1 MATLGAM
8 LGKARGSGMRETEA
22 VTRVG
27 VTVTFLR
34 MTERPD
40 APHPALP
47 PNAEVRRLRFP
58 TNDEYRALQMKVGQP
73 YLWWLRRVMPDA
85 ELTAVLRSPQ
95 VAIHL
100 LNLDGKEAGFYE
112 LDATS
117 WPYINLN
124 YFGLMPHAIGRG
136 LGTAFLHHA
145 IDNAWSG
152 PIRGMTVNTC
162 TADHPH
168 ALPSYER
175 AGFRRTRA
183 IKEIWSIP
191 DHLGFTIPDHLKV

>member
-1 MATLGAM
+1 M
-8 LGKARGSGMRETEA
+8 KETEA

-27 VTVTFLR
+27 VTVTFLK
-34 MTERPD
+34 MTERPTGP
-40 APHPALP
+40 APQLP
-47 PNAEVRRLRFP
+47 ENATVRLLRAPN
-58 TNDEYRALQMKVGQP
+58 NDEYRALQKQVGQP

-85 ELTAVLRSPQ
+85 ELASVLRGPQ
-95 VAIHL
+95 LAIHVL
-100 LNLDGKEAGFYE
+100 YLDGEPAGFYE
-112 LDATS
+112 LDAS
-117 WPYINLN
+117 HWPFVNLN

-162 TADHPH
+162 TADHPR
-168 ALPSYER
+168 ALPAYER

-183 IKEIWSIP
+183 IKEVWSIP
-191 DHLGFTIPDHLKV
+191 DRLGFTIPDHLKV

>member
-1 MATLGAM
+1 M
-8 LGKARGSGMRETEA
+8 LGKARGNAMRETEA

-34 MTERPD
+34 MTERQPG
-40 APHPALP
+40 PHPLLP
-47 PNAEVRRLRFP
+47 ANAEVRRLRSP
-58 TNDEYRALQMKVGQP
+58 RNDDYRALQTKVGHP

-85 ELTAVLRSPQ
+85 ELTAVLRNPQ
-95 VAIHL
+95 VAVHVL
-100 LNLDGKEAGFYE
+100 FVDGEEAGFYE
-112 LDATS
+112 LDATT

-136 LGTAFLHHA
+136 LGAAFLQHA

-162 TADHPH
+162 TADHPR
-168 ALPSYER
+168 ALAAYER
-175 AGFRRTRA
+175 AGFRRSRA
-183 IKEIWSIP
+183 IKEVWSIP
-191 DHLGFTIPDHLKV
+191 QHLGFTIPDHVKV

>member
-1 MATLGAM
+1 
-8 LGKARGSGMRETEA
+8 MRETEG

-34 MTERPD
+34 MTERQPGPAPLLPD
-40 APHPALP
+40 
-47 PNAEVRRLRFP
+47 NAQVRRLRLP
-58 TNDEYRALQMKVGQP
+58 TNDEYRALQMKVGHP

-85 ELTAVLRSPQ
+85 ELTAVLRNPQ
-95 VAIHL
+95 IAIHVL
-100 LNLDGKEAGFYE
+100 YLDGEEAGFYE
-112 LDATS
+112 LDATN

-136 LGTAFLHHA
+136 LGSAFLQHA
-145 IDNAWSG
+145 IANAWSG

-162 TADHPH
+162 TADHPR
-168 ALPSYER
+168 ALPAYER

-183 IKEIWSIP
+183 IKEVWSIP
-191 DHLGFTIPDHLKV
+191 DHLGFNIPQHLKV